1 MQKITLLEIN
11 CWAIVVAAVAA
22 FVTSFVWY
30 MVFAKE
36 LAKVS
41 TAIAEQKPEAW
52 KMLVEVARSLVL
64 AFVIAYV
71 IGLIA
76 DVNWKGAVGIGI
88 LLWIGLSAVQWV
100 GAILWENVPLKMAA
114 IHAGDWLVKLVLISA
129 IVGLWR
135 R

>member
-1 MQKITLLEIN
+1 
-11 CWAIVVAAVAA
+11 
-22 FVTSFVWY
+22 
-30 MVFAKE
+30 
-36 LAKVS
+36 
-41 TAIAEQKPEAW
+41 
-52 KMLVEVARSLVL
+52 MLVEVARSLVL

-76 DVNWKGAVGIGI
+76 DVDWKGAVGIGI

-100 GAILWENVPLKMAA
+100 GAIMWENVPLKMAA